1 MSKAK
6 VKYIPIDIYKR
17 CIYVFIGSLDDFKS
31 WVKNTY
37 THKKEKGFVEMV
49 LGLTEDSIGMASF
62 NWDSA
67 GGTGVV
73 LIPKVPKTPED
84 TAALI
89 HELMHATFWV
99 LDLCRVDYDH
109 NGCNEAFTY
118 LMEHLTRNALEKEGY
133 KEVKLN
139 KEIHK

>member
-17 CIYVFIGSLDDFKS
+17 YIYIFIGSLNDFKL

-37 THKKEKGFVEMV
+37 TYDEEKEFVKMV
-49 LGLTEDSIGMASF
+49 LGLTENSNRMASF

-67 GGTGVV
+67 GGTGAV
-73 LIPKVPKTPED
+73 LIPKMPKTPKE
-84 TAALI
+84 TAALV

-99 LDLCRVDYDH
+99 LDLCQVDYDP
-109 NGCNEAFTY
+109 NGSNEAFTY

-133 KEVKLN
+133 EEVEFK
-139 KEIHK
+139 I

>member
-17 CIYVFIGSLDDFKS
+17 CIYIFIGSLDEFKL

-37 THKKEKGFVEMV
+37 TYDKEKEFVEMV
-49 LGLTEDSIGMASF
+49 LRLTEDTIGMASF

-73 LIPKVPKTPED
+73 LIPKMPKTPKE

-89 HELMHATFWV
+89 HELMHATFCV
-99 LDLCRVDYDH
+99 LDFCQMDYNP
-109 NGCNEAFTY
+109 NGSNEAFTY

-133 KEVKLN
+133 EEVEFK
-139 KEIHK
+139 I

>member
-1 MSKAK
+1 MSKAE

-17 CIYVFIGSLDDFKS
+17 CIYIFIGSLDEFKL

-37 THKKEKGFVEMV
+37 TYDKEKEFVEMV
-49 LGLTEDSIGMASF
+49 LRLTEDTIGMASF

-73 LIPKVPKTPED
+73 LIPKIPKTPKE

-89 HELMHATFWV
+89 HELMHATFWI
-99 LDLCRVDYDH
+99 LDFCHVDYDP
-109 NGCNEAFTY
+109 NGSNEAFTY
-118 LMEHLTRNALEKEGY
+118 LMEHLTRNALEKENY
-133 KEVKLN
+133 KDVEFK
-139 KEIHK
+139 I

>member
-17 CIYVFIGSLDDFKS
+17 YIYIFIGSLDEFKL

-37 THKKEKGFVEMV
+37 TYDEEKKFVKMV
-49 LGLTEDSIGMASF
+49 LGLTEGSGIASF
-62 NWDSA
+62 NWDSV
-67 GGTGVV
+67 GGTGAV
-73 LIPKVPKTPED
+73 LIPKMPKNPEE

-89 HELMHATFWV
+89 HELMHATFCV
-99 LDLCRVDYDH
+99 LDFCQVDYDP
-109 NGCNEAFTY
+109 NGSNEAFTY

-133 KEVKLN
+133 EEVEFK
-139 KEIHK
+139 I

>member
-1 MSKAK
+1 MSKAE

-17 CIYVFIGSLDDFKS
+17 YIYIFIGSLDEFKS
-31 WVKNTY
+31 WVKTTY
-37 THKKEKGFVEMV
+37 TYDIEKQFVEMV

-67 GGTGVV
+67 GGTGAV
-73 LIPKVPKTPED
+73 LIPKMPKTPKE
-84 TAALI
+84 TVALI

-99 LDLCRVDYDH
+99 LDLCHVDYDPRG
-109 NGCNEAFTY
+109 NNEAFTY

-133 KEVKLN
+133 NEVNLDKGN
-139 KEIHK
+139 YE

>member
-1 MSKAK
+1 MSKAE

-17 CIYVFIGSLDDFKS
+17 FIYVFIGSLDEFKL

-37 THKKEKGFVEMV
+37 TYDKEKEFVEMV

-73 LIPKVPKTPED
+73 LIPKMPKTPKE

-89 HELMHATFWV
+89 HELMHATFWI
-99 LDLCRVDYDH
+99 LDFCHVDYDP
-109 NGCNEAFTY
+109 NGSNEAFTY

-133 KEVKLN
+133 KDVEFK
-139 KEIHK
+139 I

>member
-1 MSKAK
+1 MSKAE

-17 CIYVFIGSLDDFKS
+17 CIYIFIGSLDEFKL

-37 THKKEKGFVEMV
+37 TYDEEKQFVEMV
-49 LGLTEDSIGMASF
+49 LRLTKDSIGMASF

-73 LIPKVPKTPED
+73 LIPKMPKTPKE

-99 LDLCRVDYDH
+99 LDFCHVDYDP
-109 NGCNEAFTY
+109 NGSNEAFTY
-118 LMEHLTRNALEKEGY
+118 LMEHLTRNALEKENY
-133 KEVKLN
+133 KDVEFK
-139 KEIHK
+139 I

>member
-1 MSKAK
+1 MNKAK

-17 CIYVFIGSLDDFKS
+17 YIYIFIGSLDEFKL

-37 THKKEKGFVEMV
+37 IYDEEKDFVNMV

-67 GGTGVV
+67 GGTGAV
-73 LIPKVPKTPED
+73 LIPKMPKTPKE

-99 LDLCRVDYDH
+99 LDFCHVDYDP
-109 NGCNEAFTY
+109 NGSNEAFTY

-133 KEVKLN
+133 KDVEFK
-139 KEIHK
+139 I

>member
-1 MSKAK
+1 MNKAK

-17 CIYVFIGSLDDFKS
+17 YIYIFIGSLDEFKL

-37 THKKEKGFVEMV
+37 IYDEEKDFVNMV

-67 GGTGVV
+67 GGTGAV
-73 LIPKVPKTPED
+73 LIPKMPKTPKE
-84 TAALI
+84 TASLI

-99 LDLCRVDYDH
+99 LDLCHVDYDP
-109 NGCNEAFTY
+109 NGSNEAFTY
-118 LMEHLTRNALEKEGY
+118 VMEHLTRNALEKEGY
-133 KEVKLN
+133 EEVEFK
-139 KEIHK
+139 I

>member
-1 MSKAK
+1 MSKAE

-17 CIYVFIGSLDDFKS
+17 YIYIFIGSLDEFKL

-37 THKKEKGFVEMV
+37 TYDKEKEFVKMV
-49 LGLTEDSIGMASF
+49 LGLTKDSIGMASF

-67 GGTGVV
+67 GGTGAV
-73 LIPKVPKTPED
+73 LIPKMPKTPKE

-99 LDLCRVDYDH
+99 LDLCCVDYDP
-109 NGCNEAFTY
+109 NGSNEAFTY

-133 KEVKLN
+133 NEVKLDKVN
-139 KEIHK
+139 YE